1 MLEWREA
8 HASFREA
15 TLSDVADHIDHI
27 RKIAGID
34 HIGIGSDFDG
44 FFGATEGLEDVS
56 KFPHL
61 FAELLRRGYST
72 PELKKIAGLNLLR
85 VLRQAEKIAAQLQH
99 LK

>member
-1 MLEWREA
+1 MVDCD
-8 HASFREA
+8 FF
-15 TLSDVADHIDHI
+15 
-27 RKIAGID
+27 
-34 HIGIGSDFDG
+34 FDG